1 MRKKKNTPCHV
12 DYFYRPG
19 LFWTDEQM
27 AKYQAEFDD
36 IASDCFL
43 QVPQYQCLSGDR
55 NELKRN
61 VITIARDE
69 NGKALG
75 FCSAVIL
82 EVEGYKNIL
91 HLGLTCVKKEARS
104 LGLTH
109 VLTSKLLMKYLF
121 QTSLFKRIW
130 ITNVACVLSSLGNVA
145 LYFENVFP
153 SPYGKSRPGKKHIC
167 IARAVDEQYRLP
179 VAINDD
185 AVLDL
190 ENFVF
195 RGSVGNTVFQKSAKD
210 SRYYHRNPE
219 LTEFYLN
226 RLNFKN
232 GDEVIQIARIGL
244 LSMPKYYLKL
254 IVLKFIKSTQ
264 VPIRRIKAALFR

>member
-1 MRKKKNTPCHV
+1 M
-12 DYFYRPG
+12 
-19 LFWTDEQM
+19 E
-27 AKYQAEFDD
+27 KYQAELYE
-36 IASDCFL
+36 IAADCFM
-43 QVPQYQCLSGDR
+43 QVPRYQCLTRDR
-55 NELKRN
+55 EELKRN

-82 EVEGYKNIL
+82 EVDGYKNIL

-109 VLTSKLLMKYLF
+109 LLTSKLLIKYLL

-153 SPYGKSRPGKKHIC
+153 SPYGKSEPGYKHLE
-167 IARAVDEQYRLP
+167 IARAVDEHYRGP
-179 VAINDD
+179 VAINPS
-185 AVLDL
+185 AVLDM

-195 RGSVGNTVFQKSAKD
+195 RGSVDNTVFQKSAKD

-219 LTEFYLN
+219 LTDFYLN
-226 RLNFKN
+226 LLNFKN
-232 GDEVIQIARIGL
+232 GDEVIQIAQIGL
-244 LSMPKYYLKL
+244 LSMPKYYVKMLAMQL
-254 IVLKFIKSTQ
+254 MKSTQ
-264 VPIRRIKAALFR
+264 IPIRRIKAVLFRQG